1 MLRCTPLVGRAEFVP
16 LVAAIFFV
24 LFVVLLFVL
33 LGFRSV
39 PLAAPLSAPNSFAVH
54 CVISD

>member
-1 MLRCTPLVGRAEFVP
+1 MP

-24 LFVVLLFVL
+24 LFVVLSFVL
-33 LGFRSV
+33 LAHSDRFRSA